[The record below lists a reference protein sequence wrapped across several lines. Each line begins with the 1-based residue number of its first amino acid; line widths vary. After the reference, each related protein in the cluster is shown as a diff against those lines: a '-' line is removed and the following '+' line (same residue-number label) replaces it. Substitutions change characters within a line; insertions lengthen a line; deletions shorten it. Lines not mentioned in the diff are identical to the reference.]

1 MKKISIV
8 VPTYNESGNVLP
20 MSAAIKKIFDN
31 ELANYDYELLSLIH
45 I

>member
-20 MSAAIKKIFDN
+20 MSAAIKK
-31 ELANYDYELLSLIH
+31 YLIMNLQ
-45 I
+45 IMIMN